1 MIREA
6 LRHPTIRAALLAA
19 ALLVV
24 ALPFHGLPS
33 TILVL
38 ASALVGASTFVPR
51 AVARLPRRIG
61 VGTLMSI
68 AMIGAVLLGA
78 YTEAALLGILFSLAE
93 GLEDLA
99 VTRTRRS
106 LRALHVLI
114 PDTVTVEQGGTIL
127 DIPAADL
134 AIGDTLVLAPG
145 QRAATDAT
153 ITGGR
158 TSLDVSAITGES
170 IPLEAGPGD
179 ALPAGAINGTSAI
192 TARATAEV
200 ADSSLARIVTIVEQA
215 QQDHGARQRIADRI
229 ARPLV
234 PAILLL
240 ATAITVVGALLGDPM
255 MWIERGLVVLV
266 AASPCALA
274 ISVPLTVVAAVG
286 GASRAGMVVG
296 SGRALEALGAVTI
309 VALDKTGTLTTNSPT
324 VIGTQGAGFR
334 RTRQTADPLAI
345 AAALEERS
353 DHPLAAAIVEAAQ
366 QRAATRYHA
375 DDVQAVPGRGL
386 TGTIDAAPA
395 RLGSPGWILLPAEL
409 QENARAWQESGATVV
424 AVELAGEVLGILAVR
439 DELRP
444 EAPAVVKQ
452 LRDRGIRT
460 VMLTG
465 DSEPCARA
473 LATECGITEVHA
485 GLLPEDKADVV
496 ATLRRSSTTAMVGD
510 GINDAPALAT
520 ADTGIAMGAMGSDAA
535 IAAADCALL
544 GNDLR
549 HLPQVLDHARRAR
562 RIMVQNIALS
572 LAIIILLVPL
582 AATGLLGLATVVLIH
597 ESAEVLVIL
606 NAIRAARI
614 RRLDGAAPEA
624 VTVPVPATGT
634 RRPGGL
640 LAQEDDSGSCCDHC

>member
-6 LRHPTIRAALLAA
+6 IRHPTIRAALLAA
-19 ALLVV
+19 ALLAASVP
-24 ALPFHGLPS
+24 LSGLPA
-33 TILVL
+33 TVLVL

-51 AVARLPRRIG
+51 AVARLPRHIG

-93 GLEDLA
+93 GLEALA

-106 LRALHVLI
+106 LRALHALI
-114 PDTVTVEQGGTIL
+114 PDTVTIERGGTIL
-127 DIPAADL
+127 DIPAAEL
-134 AIGDTLVLAPG
+134 TIGDTLVLAPG

-170 IPLEAGPGD
+170 IPIEAGPGD

-192 TARATAEV
+192 TARVTAEV

-234 PAILLL
+234 PTILLL
-240 ATAITVVGALLGDPM
+240 ATAITVIGALLGDPM
-255 MWIERGLVVLV
+255 TWIERGLVVLV

-309 VALDKTGTLTTNSPT
+309 LALDKTGTLTANTPT
-324 VIGTQGAGFR
+324 VIGARGTGHA
-334 RTRQTADPLAI
+334 ADPLAV

-353 DHPLAAAIVEAAQ
+353 DHPLAAPIVEAAQ
-366 QRAATRYHA
+366 QRAASRYHA
-375 DDVQAVPGRGL
+375 DDVQAVPGRGI

-395 RLGSPGWILLPAEL
+395 RLGAPGWIPLPTEL
-409 QENARAWQESGATVV
+409 EENARAWQESGATVV
-424 AVELAGEVLGILAVR
+424 AVELAGEVIGILAVR

-473 LATECGITEVHA
+473 LAAECGIDEVHA
-485 GLLPEDKADVV
+485 SLLPEDKAEVV
-496 ATLRRSSTTAMVGD
+496 ASLRRTGTTAMVGD

-535 IAAADCALL
+535 VAAADCALL

-562 RIMVQNIALS
+562 GIMVQNIALS
-572 LAIIILLVPL
+572 LAIITILVPL

-614 RRLDGAAPEA
+614 RRLDGSAPEA
-624 VTVPVPATGT
+624 VAVPAPATGA
-634 RRPGGL
+634 RGPGGL
-640 LAQEDDSGSCCDHC
+640 LAQGENGGSCCDHC